1 MGKVSMRCS
10 GYFTHNGRVNRRH
23 FQFLPAAA
31 LCGVLR
37 GGLHVFAFFW
47 RTGGRRGTERPDAQV
62 AMTAGTLTSRTLT
75 RSYLERIARIDDGGP
90 MLNSVIEINPDAME
104 QAD

>member
-10 GYFTHNGRVNRRH
+10 GYFTHNGRVDRRH

-31 LCGVLR
+31 LAGFFAAACTSSLFS
-37 GGLHVFAFFW
+37 GGPVDVVELSAQ
-47 RTGGRRGTERPDAQV
+47 DAQV

-75 RSYLERIARIDDGGP
+75 RSYLDASRDRRWRA